1 MIISKKPPYQNT
13 EVDPEKTQSDI
24 NKLLRSYGVSVFQW
38 TTDYDN
44 NKIVLSMK
52 VETPDQ
58 RKVYEIRMEPPTFA
72 MSRKTYNPKT
82 GKHERQDLPNW
93 AASFRF
99 LYNRVKVRLEE
110 VAYGGST
117 VEQAFL
123 SEIVV
128 NTPTGKTTLYQA
140 LMDRQ
145 VLDKGFALEDKGEG
159 EGTTVESVGSEP
171 VQEATWR
178 EADST

>member
-58 RKVYEIRMEPPTFA
+58 RKVECGKLVRGEICYGDLVEVGLPEPST
-72 MSRKTYNPKT
+72 T
-82 GKHERQDLPNW
+82 G
-93 AASFRF
+93 
-99 LYNRVKVRLEE
+99 
-110 VAYGGST
+110 GG
-117 VEQAFL
+117 Q
-123 SEIVV
+123 
-128 NTPTGKTTLYQA
+128 
-140 LMDRQ
+140 
-145 VLDKGFALEDKGEG
+145 
-159 EGTTVESVGSEP
+159 
-171 VQEATWR
+171 
-178 EADST
+178 